1 MVLYLDSS
9 ALVKLVMEE
18 LESAALRAVLEASG
32 DLVSSGLARVE
43 LRRAVMRRAPPVGRA
58 AEALLARLAL
68 MPLDERVLDLAGGLE
83 PPALRSLDAV
93 HLASAQLLGGRLHRF
108 ITYDRRL
115 GEAASTAG
123 LRVAAPA

>member
-18 LESAALRAVLEASG
+18 LESAALRAVLEASSG
-32 DLVSSGLARVE
+32 LVSSGLARVE
-43 LRRAVMRRAPPVGRA
+43 LRRAATRRIPPVGRA
-58 AEALLARLAL
+58 AEALLTRLAL
-68 MPLDERVLDLAGGLE
+68 VPLDGRVLDLAGGLK

-93 HLASAQLLGGRLHRF
+93 HLASAQLLGDRLDGF
-108 ITYDRRL
+108 VTYDRRL
-115 GEAASTAG
+115 GDAARIAG